1 MPAAFR
7 QPVTQALLLIA
18 LSIYTAI
25 AAGPFAWT
33 ALMSV
38 RTTPEIAAAPYAWPE
53 TFHWDKFLTAWA
65 DSNFG
70 TYFWNSMVVVG
81 TSVALLSVIGAMAA
95 HCLARYRFP
104 GNRLAYFV
112 IFSTIIFP
120 PQITIIALFQVLVE
134 YGLFNTQLGLV
145 LVYVSIQLPLTV
157 FLLEGFFARL
167 PQDLFDAARM
177 DGYSDFE
184 IFWRIT
190 VPVGLPAIITTV
202 ILNLIHLWN
211 EFLYAVVLI
220 TDDDKRTLP
229 LGIQKFMGDRLE
241 DIGMIATGMMIAVI
255 PIIVVYVVFS
265 EKLIQ
270 GMTAGAVK

>member
-1 MPAAFR
+1 
-7 QPVTQALLLIA
+7 
-18 LSIYTAI
+18 
-25 AAGPFAWT
+25 
-33 ALMSV
+33 MSV
-38 RTTPEIAAAPYAWPE
+38 RTTPEISDNPYAWPE
-53 TFHWDKFLTAWA
+53 VWHWDKYVEAWTS
-65 DSNFG
+65 SNYA
-70 TYFWNSMVVVG
+70 TYFWNSTVVVSI
-81 TSVALLSVIGAMAA
+81 SVLILTIVGAMAA
-95 HCLARYRFP
+95 HCLARYRFR
-104 GNRLAYFV
+104 GNRLIYFI

-134 YGLFNTQLGLV
+134 YGLFDSHVGLI
-145 LVYVSIQLPLTV
+145 LVYVALQLPLTV

-190 VPVGLPAIITTV
+190 LPVGLPALITTI
-202 ILNLIHLWN
+202 ILNTIHLWN

-229 LGIQKFMGDRLE
+229 LGIQKFLGDRLE

-255 PIIVVYVVFS
+255 PIIIIYALFS

>member
-1 MPAAFR
+1 MPRLDPRAWR
-7 QPVTQALLLIA
+7 HLLLLIA
-18 LSIYTAI
+18 LSLYTMY

-38 RTTPEIAAAPYAWPE
+38 RTTTEISADAYAWPSVW
-53 TFHWDKFLTAWA
+53 HWEKYPAAWR
-65 DSNFG
+65 DSNYAQ
-70 TYFWNSMVVVG
+70 YFWNSTVV
-81 TSVALLSVIGAMAA
+81 TVAAVAVLTVVGAMAA
-95 HCLARYRFP
+95 HCLARYRFR
-104 GNRLAYFV
+104 GNRVMYFV

-120 PQITIIALFQVLVE
+120 PQITIIALFQVLAE
-134 YGLFNTQLGLV
+134 YGLYNTRAGLV
-145 LVYVSIQLPLTV
+145 LAYVALQLPLTV

-190 VPVGLPAIITTV
+190 LPVGMPAVITTM
-202 ILNLIHLWN
+202 ILNTIHLWN

-229 LGIQKFMGDRLE
+229 LGIQKFLGDRLE
-241 DIGMIATGMMIAVI
+241 DIGMIATGMMIAVV
-255 PIIVVYVVFS
+255 PIIVLYVFFS
-265 EKLIQ
+265 ERLIR